1 MKIDLKYNQL
11 PLFALLCGGLG
22 ALLRLWLYGT
32 GLDEEGLLTAA
43 HPAGILVLILT
54 ALTIVA
60 LLWFLRHFST
70 QGKYSR
76 QFPASVLGS
85 MGSFAGA
92 AGILLAAL
100 LELIRRESALSVLTG
115 LLGVAAAV
123 AMVMTGLCRFKGMR
137 PNFLFHTV
145 ICLFFVVWLISRYQ
159 SWSADPQL
167 HDYCFQLLAT
177 VCAMLFGYHRAAL
190 DLKSGNRRP
199 LYSSDG
205 RELEGTDR
213 RDEYADRYAL
223 SDTEIADRAGNQRG
237 THLVYGTAD
246 RDTDRVR
253 RELPGTDR
261 TVHRNDGTDGN
272 SIYREDEYGNREYVF
287 TGWESEREL
296 FTESLFG
303 TGNGENLADPD
314 GGADHLGTDTA
325 YLFADL
331 TNIIDEDAP
340 VEDCTTMRQPQ
351 HRKKNNGPVMGGM

>member
-11 PLFALLCGGLG
+11 PLFALLCGSLG

-190 DLKSGNRRP
+190 DLKSGNRR
-199 LYSSDG
+199 
-205 RELEGTDR
+205 
-213 RDEYADRYAL
+213 AM
-223 SDTEIADRAGNQRG
+223 
-237 THLVYGTAD
+237 V
-246 RDTDRVR
+246 
-253 RELPGTDR
+253 
-261 TVHRNDGTDGN
+261 TVG
-272 SIYREDEYGNREYVF
+272 
-287 TGWESEREL
+287 L
-296 FTESLFG
+296 
-303 TGNGENLADPD
+303 
-314 GGADHLGTDTA
+314 LGTYFCCLSVAASDA
-325 YLFADL
+325 ALFYAAIGAWMV
-331 TNIIDEDAP
+331 TNLGVLDISAPASGED
-340 VEDCTTMRQPQ
+340 PQ
-351 HRKKNNGPVMGGM
+351 